1 MKEEPFKEESYEQR
15 MQKLGHGNFEP
26 NPVSIKNT
34 IDQAEKWR
42 EEFVK
47 ACEED
52 WEPQREIYYSPA
64 NKDGFMKDINLMADF
79 WFSKYSSYTKDLLQ
93 SVVEGLPLEK
103 IHSLPDGVNSPHETE
118 HDRGWNEYRRTLVSS
133 LSDILKAIRENK
145 GLN

>member
-64 NKDGFMKDINLMADF
+64 NKDGYMKDINLMADF
-79 WFSKYSSYTKDLLQ
+79 WLSKYSSYTKDLLQ
-93 SVVEGLPLEK
+93 SVVEDF
-103 IHSLPDGVNSPHETE
+103 SHEIE
-118 HDRGWNEYRRTLVSS
+118 MPNPSILIIRKKLLS
-133 LSDILKAIRENK
+133 LSDIIKEIKCE
-145 GLN
+145 